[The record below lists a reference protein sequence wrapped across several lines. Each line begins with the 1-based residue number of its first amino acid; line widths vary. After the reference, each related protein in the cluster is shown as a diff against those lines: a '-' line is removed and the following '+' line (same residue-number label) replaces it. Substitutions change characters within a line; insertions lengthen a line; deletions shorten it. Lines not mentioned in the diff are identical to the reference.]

1 MSRVK
6 VREQLFILEKLPV
19 EKIYA
24 DLKAIEEYKR
34 MESNSVNKTLMNKRA
49 SYNIRI
55 GCLNIRS
62 LKKHFLDI
70 KADHKFINTDLIL
83 LTETLTDQSTP

>member
-24 DLKAIEEYKR
+24 DVKAIEEYKR
-34 MESNSVNKTLMNKRA
+34 MESNSVNKTLMNKKA
-49 SYNIRI
+49 SYTIRI

-62 LKKHFLDI
+62 LK
-70 KADHKFINTDLIL
+70 NSSWT
-83 LTETLTDQSTP
+83 